1 MVNIGDTAPA
11 FTLRA
16 TDKREVSL
24 SEYEGKKTILVF
36 YPGAFTG
43 VCDKEMCAF
52 QDNMTALNAADATV
66 LGISVDSPWAN
77 AEFARKY
84 NLEFELL
91 SDLNREAVNAY
102 DAALSVLVAL
112 MATFVRTVWSSSS
125 ISLASFNTDG
135 WPKTP
140 ELSPTTAKS
149 SKRPTLSDRD
159 ALLNGGRIMPRFHC
173 CNPRWLGEFPDA
185 CS

>member
-52 QDNMTALNAADATV
+52 QDNLGKLNQSNAVV

-84 NLEFELL
+84 NLEFALL
-91 SDLNREAVNAY
+91 SDLDREVVQAY
-102 DAALSVLVAL
+102 DASFVGLGGIEGYMCANRVVIVIDKNGLVAHRWVAENPGVEPDYDAIVSFA
-112 MATFVRTVWSSSS
+112 AT
-125 ISLASFNTDG
+125 L
-135 WPKTP
+135 
-140 ELSPTTAKS
+140 
-149 SKRPTLSDRD
+149 
-159 ALLNGGRIMPRFHC
+159 
-173 CNPRWLGEFPDA
+173 
-185 CS
+185 